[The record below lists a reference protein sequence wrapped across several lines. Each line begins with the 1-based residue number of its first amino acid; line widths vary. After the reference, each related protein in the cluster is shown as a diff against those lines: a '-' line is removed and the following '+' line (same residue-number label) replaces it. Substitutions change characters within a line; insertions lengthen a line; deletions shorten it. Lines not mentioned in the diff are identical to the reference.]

1 MRMPSAFSLVPLLA
15 LVVVSA
21 GSAAHASGPGARQG
35 PPQPVTWSIAL
46 EPASGRVAAG
56 GTLTA
61 VVTVKIDE
69 DWHVYA
75 PDDAN
80 DGPRPVQ
87 ITVVKNPVFAASGKM
102 DAPEP
107 EREMD
112 QAFGQITS
120 SYTDRAIFRLPIA
133 AAKDANEGAHPLE
146 LDITFQAC
154 DGRLCLPSRVTR
166 LKSSVII
173 NK

>member
-1 MRMPSAFSLVPLLA
+1 MRMLPAVTHVSLLA

-21 GSAAHASGPGARQG
+21 GSAAHASGGEARQG
-35 PPQPVTWSIAL
+35 PPQPITWSLAL
-46 EPASGRVAAG
+46 EPASGHVAAG

-69 DWHVYA
+69 GWHVYA

-87 ITVVKNPVFAASGKM
+87 ITVVKNPVFAAGGKM

-112 QAFGQITS
+112 PAFGQITS

-154 DGRLCLPSRVTR
+154 DGRICLPSRVTR
-166 LKSSVII
+166 LKTPVII
-173 NK
+173 GR

>member
-1 MRMPSAFSLVPLLA
+1 MRMPSASTLVPLLA
-15 LVVVSA
+15 LVLLPA
-21 GSAAHASGPGARQG
+21 GSTAHASVVEARQG
-35 PPQPVTWSIAL
+35 PPQPVTWSVAL

-56 GTLTA
+56 DTLTA

-69 DWHVYA
+69 GWHVYA

-87 ITVVKNPVFAASGKM
+87 IIVVKNPVFAASGQM

-120 SYTDRAIFRLPIA
+120 SYTDRAVFRLPIA
-133 AAKDANEGAHPLE
+133 AAKEAEAGARPLE

-154 DGRLCLPSRVTR
+154 DGRICLPSRVTR
-166 LKSSVII
+166 LKTSVIVS
-173 NK
+173 K

>member
-1 MRMPSAFSLVPLLA
+1 MRMASGSPLVPLLA

-21 GSAAHASGPGARQG
+21 GPAAHASGRGARQG
-35 PPQPVTWSIAL
+35 PPQPVTWSLAL

-69 DWHVYA
+69 GWHVYA

-80 DGPRPVQ
+80 TGPRPVQ
-87 ITVVKNPVFAASGKM
+87 ITVVKNPVLTASGKM

-120 SYTDRAIFRLPIA
+120 SYTDRAVFRLPVA
-133 AAKDANEGAHPLE
+133 TAKDAKAGAHRLE
-146 LDITFQAC
+146 LDIAFQAC
-154 DGRLCLPSRVTR
+154 EGRICLPSRATR
-166 LKSSVII
+166 LTTSVIV